1 MLSPSNLEINKLT
14 IYLKEKNF
22 KFLEKY
28 ALKFVKKFPNFAFGW
43 KILGIALFQNNK
55 ISKSIAAY
63 KKSLDLNSSDF
74 ETNFNLALSLQAIG
88 DLTNATNY
96 YKITIKLNSNYI
108 QSYINLGV
116 IFKTLGNLNE
126 AIKYFEKATVLNP
139 NLIQG
144 FFNLGIIL
152 QEKNLN
158 NESIKYFEKV
168 LSINPKQEQ
177 AYNSLGY
184 SYQRINKID
193 ESISAYKKAISINPN
208 YAEAFN
214 NLGIVYRD
222 LGNLEESVNAYKKAI
237 SINPNYAEAFNN
249 LSYTYLQQY
258 NFDKSFK
265 YLEWRWKSQKRIGNK
280 FESIKPLWN
289 GEKEKKIFIWKEQG
303 IGDEIMFC
311 SIIPEIL
318 NISKKVILCCDERL
332 ISIFKRS
339 ISNNI
344 KYITNFDQI
353 SENEFDYH
361 IPMGSLQR
369 LFRNKIEDYKVSA
382 KGYLLDDKKRT
393 SILEQNLKK
402 NNNKLIG
409 ISWHTNSFISM
420 KNFRNISLEKL
431 TLSLNFPKI
440 DFINL
445 QYGDFSEEIKLL
457 NDRHNINIYDDLEI
471 DKKNDLDGLV
481 SLIAACDLV
490 ITIDNITAHLAG
502 NLGISSMILLPYTSD
517 PRWGLKDEN
526 SYLYNSVKLYRQLN
540 LGNWDDVLKKLR
552 KDVYNLLL

>member
-1 MLSPSNLEINKLT
+1 MLSPSTPEINKLI

-22 KFLEKY
+22 TILEKY

-43 KILGIALFQNNK
+43 KILGIALFQNDK
-55 ISKSIAAY
+55 ISKSIASY

-88 DLTNATNY
+88 DLANATNY

-116 IFKTLGNLNE
+116 IFKSLGNLNE
-126 AIKYFEKATVLNP
+126 AIKYFEKVIILNP
-139 NLIQG
+139 NLIEG

-152 QEKNLN
+152 QEKNLY
-158 NESIKYFEKV
+158 NESIKYFERV
-168 LSINPKQEQ
+168 LSINPKLEQ
-177 AYNSLGY
+177 AYNSLGH
-184 SYQRINKID
+184 SYQKINKID

-222 LGNLEESVNAYKKAI
+222 LGNLDESVNAYKKAI

-258 NFDKSFK
+258 KFDKSFK
-265 YLEWRWKSQKRIGNK
+265 YLEWRWKAQKRIGNK

-318 NISKKVILCCDERL
+318 NISKKIILCCDERL

-369 LFRNKIEDYKVSA
+369 LFRNKIEDYKISA

-420 KNFRNISLEKL
+420 KSFRNISLEKL

-440 DFINL
+440 NFINL
-445 QYGDFSEEIKLL
+445 QYGDFSKEIKLL
-457 NDRHNINIYDDLEI
+457 NEYQNINIYDDLEI
-471 DKKNDLDGLV
+471 DKKNNLDDLV
-481 SLIAACDLV
+481 SLMAACDLV

-502 NLGISSMILLPYTSD
+502 NLGISSMILLPYNAD
-517 PRWGLKDEN
+517 PRWGLKNEN

-552 KDVYNLLL
+552 KDVYDLLL